1 VSAAGDSVRPEVWLR
16 EVRAEDLPVFFEHQR
31 DPESTRMAGL
41 VSRDD
46 AAFRE
51 HWKKIL
57 EDPEVDIRTIVCD
70 ERVVGNVLAF
80 ERGGKRE
87 VGYWIGRDHWGRG
100 IASVALA
107 GFLEEFPRRPLHAVV
122 ARHNRA
128 SLRVAEKSGF
138 SIVGE
143 GRGSAGGRGPVLDEY
158 TLELDGTE

>member
-1 VSAAGDSVRPEVWLR
+1 VSAAG
-16 EVRAEDLPVFFEHQR
+16 DLPVFFEHQR

-57 EDPEVDIRTIVCD
+57 E
-70 ERVVGNVLAF
+70 
-80 ERGGKRE
+80 
-87 VGYWIGRDHWGRG
+87 
-100 IASVALA
+100 
-107 GFLEEFPRRPLHAVV
+107 EFPRRPLHAVV

-128 SLRVAEKSGF
+128 SLRVVEKSGF